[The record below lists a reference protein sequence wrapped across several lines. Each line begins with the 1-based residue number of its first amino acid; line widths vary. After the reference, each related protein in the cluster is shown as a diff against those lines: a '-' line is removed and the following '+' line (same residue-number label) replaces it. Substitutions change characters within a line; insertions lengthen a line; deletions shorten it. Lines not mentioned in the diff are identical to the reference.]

1 MRFGL
6 RPRFAIAGGIV
17 FAAATGITLGLLNVA
32 ESRLEDQAFDQLHA
46 VREAKAAQIEAEVTQ
61 FVANLD
67 LLAASRAAS
76 LVTDLSRAFDSLD
89 AVDPDALAGYYNVEV
104 ASRVAVD
111 DVEALI
117 PASVAGQT
125 LQTLYIADNFWRVG
139 EKDRMENA
147 YDGSS
152 YSALH
157 AEVHPSFRTALDAFG
172 AYDIFLI
179 DDAYG
184 DIIYSV
190 FKEIDVGTSLLDG
203 PYADSGLGRAWAE
216 SLETDDVAI
225 VDFDPYLPSYL
236 APAAF
241 AAQGVHDDV
250 GTRRGTIAMQAPIDR
265 INDVMTSNQRWG
277 DVGLG
282 ESGETYIVAADS
294 TMRNDSRF
302 LIEDPDGFYDAL
314 ADAGIPT
321 GDIARFGTTIG
332 LLSVDTD
339 GTQAAL
345 EGESGSEVIRDYRN
359 VEVLSDFGPLT
370 MPGGLDWVIM
380 SEIDAAEAFDAA
392 QDMRRISL
400 LVLTTTGLLMLVAI
414 WFGAGRLI
422 RPIREIEAEAVVVQ
436 GVSFAGGDHY
446 DTAPLDV
453 LATRRDEIGDLAEAF
468 SDLTSSLEENIGQR
482 LAVEADLN
490 TAAGIQRSLLP
501 LGFPVPPHDTEFA
514 LHAALVP
521 AKEVGGDWYDWGSID
536 ADRYFV
542 LVADVSGK
550 GVPAALFMAA
560 TKTLV
565 RSGVMSKEP
574 LDALMTRVNGEIAE
588 SNPEFMFATLWIGV
602 LDVRSGEVEFVNAG
616 HNPPLLNDTYVTE
629 RHGPFIGP
637 VPGVAYTTP
646 GKLRMQSG
654 DRLIVY
660 SDGVTEAMAPDGELF
675 GEDRLRDLVLPGN
688 PIAASKMIVDDVL
701 EWEQGDRS
709 DDVTVLVL
717 DFFGVRSVDT
727 LSFSVNDS
735 DPAIAAAAVM
745 ERVDEFGFT
754 SDVPPD
760 AIAKIQLVLDEIVT
774 NLLNH
779 ADSDD
784 IRIDLNSR
792 PGHVTTIVS
801 DNGRPFNP
809 LRTPEPDV
817 SLGLHER
824 TPGGLGV
831 MIIKNVMSDV
841 SYAYANGRN
850 VLTLTLE
857 VPQ

>member
-6 RPRFAIAGGIV
+6 RPRLAIAGGIV
-17 FAAATGITLGLLNVA
+17 FAAATGITLGLLNAA

-46 VREAKAAQIEAEVTQ
+46 VREAKAAQIEAEVGQ

-67 LLAASRAAS
+67 ALAASRGAS
-76 LVTDLSRAFDSLD
+76 LIPDLSRAFDRLD
-89 AVDPDALAGYYNVEV
+89 AVDPESLADYYSVEV

-111 DVEALI
+111 DIEALI
-117 PASVAGQT
+117 PSSVAGQT
-125 LQTLYIADNFWRVG
+125 LQTLYIASNSRPVG
-139 EKDRMENA
+139 EKDQMENA
-147 YDGSS
+147 NDGSS

-157 AEVHPSFRTALDAFG
+157 AQVHPSFRTALNAFG

-179 DDAYG
+179 DDDSG
-184 DIIYSV
+184 NIVYSV

-203 PYADSGLGRAWAE
+203 PYADSGLGRVWAE
-216 SLETDDVAI
+216 TVETGDVAI
-225 VDFDPYLPSYL
+225 VDFEPYLPSYL

-241 AAQGVHDDV
+241 AAQGVHDGA
-250 GTRRGTIAMQAPIDR
+250 GTRIGTIAMQAPIDR
-265 INDVMTSNQRWG
+265 INEVMTSKRRWG

-302 LIEDPDGFYDAL
+302 LIEDPGGFYAALDDAE
-314 ADAGIPT
+314 IPT
-321 GDIARFGTTIG
+321 DDIARFDTTIG
-332 LLSVDTD
+332 LLSVDTV
-339 GTQAAL
+339 GTRAAL
-345 EGESGSEVIRDYRN
+345 AGESGSDVFPDYRN
-359 VEVLSDFGPLT
+359 VDVLSDFGPLM

-400 LVLTTTGLLMLVAI
+400 VVLTTTGILMLVAI

-422 RPIREIEAEAVVVQ
+422 RPIRKIEAEAIVVK
-436 GVSFAGGDHY
+436 GLSFADGDHY
-446 DTAPLDV
+446 DTAALDV

-468 SDLTSSLEENIGQR
+468 SDLTSSLEDNVGQR

-501 LGFPVPPHDTEFA
+501 LGFPVPPHDMEFA

-536 ADRYFV
+536 TDRYFV

-560 TKTLV
+560 TKTLI
-565 RSGVMSKEP
+565 RSGAMSKEP
-574 LDALMTRVNGEIAE
+574 LDALMTRVNAEIAE
-588 SNPEFMFATLWIGV
+588 SNPEFMFATVWIGV
-602 LDVRSGEVEFVNAG
+602 LDVRSGDVEFVNAG

-637 VPGVAYTTP
+637 MPGVTYTT
-646 GKLRMQSG
+646 GKFTMQSG

-675 GEDRLRDLVLPGN
+675 GENRLRDLDLPGN
-688 PIAASKMIVDDVL
+688 PIAASKTIVDDVL
-701 EWEQGDRS
+701 AWEQGDRS

-717 DFFGVRSVDT
+717 DFFGVRSTET
-727 LSFSVNDS
+727 LSFAVHDR
-735 DPAIAAAAVM
+735 DPAIATAEVM

-754 SDVPPD
+754 TDVPAA
-760 AIAKIQLVLDEIVT
+760 AIAKIQLVLDEVVT
-774 NLLNH
+774 NVLNH
-779 ADSDD
+779 GDADDL
-784 IRIDLNSR
+784 RIDLNSR
-792 PGHVTTIVS
+792 PGYITTIVS
-801 DNGRPFNP
+801 DNGRPYDPF
-809 LRTPEPDV
+809 RAPEPDV

-831 MIIKNVMSDV
+831 MIVKNVMSDV
-841 SYAYANGRN
+841 SYTYANGRN

-857 VPQ
+857 VPA